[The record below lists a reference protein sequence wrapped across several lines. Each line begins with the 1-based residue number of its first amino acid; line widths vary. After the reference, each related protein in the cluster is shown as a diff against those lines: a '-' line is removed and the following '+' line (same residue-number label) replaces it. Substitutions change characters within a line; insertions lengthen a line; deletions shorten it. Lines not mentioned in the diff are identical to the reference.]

1 MTSTVV
7 YRKTK
12 WTIYFEVGT
21 LHIRREG
28 REVESSFSRPSIFSS
43 IPGRTRASAARAIT
57 FSAAGLPTTAT
68 LDLRWV
74 QPSFQSLAGPQ
85 TRHQF
90 FRGESQ
96 VHEVAKAPTI
106 AFSVLVLTT
115 TSFTEI
121 CDRRQLCIQRS
132 PCDKSKSQCRR
143 SIIKL
148 LTCVPTIIQIINGC
162 LCLGLPLESGVNI
175 ANEMIAYVVTYLD
188 VS

>member
-96 VHEVAKAPTI
+96 VHEVAKASTI

-132 PCDKSKSQCRR
+132 PWTSQNHNVDAASSDYIPAYQR
-143 SIIKL
+143 SFRL
-148 LTCVPTIIQIINGC
+148 STAACA
-162 LCLGLPLESGVNI
+162 S
-175 ANEMIAYVVTYLD
+175 
-188 VS
+188 VSHSNLA